1 MKSCSS
7 SLHRA
12 GPFQEGFLLL
22 WDPCVFLIA
31 VRRAV
36 VTSSPVC
43 VPCPVP
49 PWGWGG
55 KALLCPFALSL
66 AWILPVAVT
75 RGTLGTVCAAPLR
88 LPGWRA
94 QHPNKANAAR
104 HGLGKVLAL
113 LNQTCQTRRWAKLQ
127 GDLFVA
133 FGVVRR
139 ARNADAGCV
148 GGWRWGGSGVGCRLC
163 GRGRVLSTQ
172 EQQCNVAG
180 AGFAACF

>member
-49 PWGWGG
+49 PWAGG
-55 KALLCPFALSL
+55 RPCS
-66 AWILPVAVT
+66 
-75 RGTLGTVCAAPLR
+75 APS
-88 LPGWRA
+88 
-94 QHPNKANAAR
+94 H
-104 HGLGKVLAL
+104 
-113 LNQTCQTRRWAKLQ
+113 
-127 GDLFVA
+127 
-133 FGVVRR
+133 
-139 ARNADAGCV
+139 
-148 GGWRWGGSGVGCRLC
+148 
-163 GRGRVLSTQ
+163 
-172 EQQCNVAG
+172 
-180 AGFAACF
+180 